1 MGCGHE
7 SDMENK
13 TRNEID
19 SSTEGKS
26 KVTEFG
32 PELPDGIGLQK
43 ETVQINYLDC
53 TTSEKETILKGEKG
67 RKPIPPVHFYAL
79 ESEQRILEVVR
90 PLFVVVYDPDMGFV
104 RELEVYK
111 AMNQDRPFKVF
122 FLFYEESTEA
132 RKFEASIRREN
143 TSFEAL
149 IRQKASMMIPV
160 DQVLFH
166 VVYLSFCGYSLI
178 YIYSK

>member
-7 SDMENK
+7 IDMENK
-13 TRNEID
+13 TSNEID

-26 KVTEFG
+26 NVTELG
-32 PELPDGIGLQK
+32 PELPDGINLQQDS
-43 ETVQINYLDC
+43 VQINYLDS
-53 TTSEKETILKGEKG
+53 TTSEKDTILEGEQG

-79 ESEQRILEVVR
+79 ESEQRILDVVR

-111 AMNQDRPFKVF
+111 AMNQDRPLKVY

-143 TSFEAL
+143 NSFEAL

-160 DQVLFH
+160 DQVLFPCCRF
-166 VVYLSFCGYSLI
+166 VICGYSLI
-178 YIYSK
+178 YASS